1 MLKDQNSQI
10 NKNKSQRNH
19 ADIASELDQVHVHSQ
34 MNHVDVDGQMDQV
47 NIYSQ
52 MNQVDVDNKMG

>member
-1 MLKDQNSQI
+1 MDQAN
-10 NKNKSQRNH
+10 
-19 ADIASELDQVHVHSQ
+19 VHSQ